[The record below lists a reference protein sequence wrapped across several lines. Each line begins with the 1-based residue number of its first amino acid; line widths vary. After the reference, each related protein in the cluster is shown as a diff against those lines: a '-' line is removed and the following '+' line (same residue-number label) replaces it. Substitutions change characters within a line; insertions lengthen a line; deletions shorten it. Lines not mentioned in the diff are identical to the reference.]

1 MKWKIDDTRKSILHD
16 KSRYKILVCG
26 RRWGKTFF
34 SLIWLLHTELK
45 PNERRWII
53 YPSYRQAKMVAWA
66 LVKRIFAGK
75 DVKVNESE
83 LSITLNNGAKIE
95 LKGAD
100 KEDNIRGVSLNRVV
114 LDEYAYMKPNVWGE
128 IVQPMLAETKG
139 QALFV
144 GTPTGIQNHFYDMYV
159 KGQSDN
165 ADYKSWQFT
174 TIDGGFI
181 SAEEIDSAKKNLDP
195 KTFRQEYEASFE
207 TAANRCAYN
216 FDRNIHVKEMDKTPR
231 LFWGI
236 DFGVSS
242 YMTAILM
249 CENTKGEVYVF
260 DEIGLQNSN
269 TFELALMMKKVAPN
283 VPVYPDPA
291 GKARTSNSTKSDHS
305 ILREAGFT
313 VISRK
318 ANPTQKD
325 RLNALN
331 RMLGDARGKTK
342 LFIDPKCKNTIR
354 DLELTTLENGHILK
368 TETLSHFLDGIMYPI
383 EYRYGFKG
391 KANTIEW

>member
-128 IVQPMLAETKG
+128 IVQPMFAET
-139 QALFV
+139 
-144 GTPTGIQNHFYDMYV
+144 
-159 KGQSDN
+159 
-165 ADYKSWQFT
+165 
-174 TIDGGFI
+174 
-181 SAEEIDSAKKNLDP
+181 
-195 KTFRQEYEASFE
+195 
-207 TAANRCAYN
+207 
-216 FDRNIHVKEMDKTPR
+216 
-231 LFWGI
+231 
-236 DFGVSS
+236 
-242 YMTAILM
+242 
-249 CENTKGEVYVF
+249 
-260 DEIGLQNSN
+260 
-269 TFELALMMKKVAPN
+269 
-283 VPVYPDPA
+283 
-291 GKARTSNSTKSDHS
+291 
-305 ILREAGFT
+305 
-313 VISRK
+313 
-318 ANPTQKD
+318 
-325 RLNALN
+325 
-331 RMLGDARGKTK
+331 
-342 LFIDPKCKNTIR
+342 
-354 DLELTTLENGHILK
+354 
-368 TETLSHFLDGIMYPI
+368 
-383 EYRYGFKG
+383 
-391 KANTIEW
+391 